1 VRADLF
7 RNGAVGG
14 VLGLL
19 GLAGRLKRVRFEDCS
34 LRWYVCEWAFR
45 CDAVGKVA
53 LQRPHLVLPQS
64 IVLWSALQLAHGY
77 LLAGAGGVVAGLAL
91 RWLVAAVV
99 ITVPFVVAMRSV
111 VVGSV
116 LAVFLFLAGVAV
128 LVR

>member
-1 VRADLF
+1 ML
-7 RNGAVGG
+7 
-14 VLGLL
+14 
-19 GLAGRLKRVRFEDCS
+19 S
-34 LRWYVCEWAFR
+34 
-45 CDAVGKVA
+45 
-53 LQRPHLVLPQS
+53 QS

-99 ITVPFVVAMRSV
+99 VTVPFLVAMRSV